1 MGIQYKGQLYGR
13 CNRKYIPLSIGSEEV
28 DSLTEQS
35 DILIN
40 MIDQYVADNV
50 KVLKKFSYT
59 DISNPDIYHTDESLV
74 KIKDV
79 SDKIK
84 PILKAMKGE

>member
-13 CNRKYIPLSIGSEEV
+13 SNGKYIPLTIGSEHV

-40 MIDQYVADNV
+40 MIDQYIASNM

-59 DISNPDIYHTDESLV
+59 DVSNPDIYHTDDSLV
-74 KIKDV
+74 KIKYI

-84 PILKAMKGE
+84 PILKAMKSE